1 MFVKSVKVTVAV
13 LAAGAAMTACGP
25 VKTGSAAI
33 VGHDRITVAKLD
45 SAVTEWGKEL
55 PKYPQAQQIVQQ
67 SQSQDQGGQQ
77 VPFDPASPQR
87 SALHQLLD
95 MRAWDEVA
103 RERGINISPGQVDS
117 FVASNGGW
125 PAVDANILAMG
136 LPTHYGE
143 DFARTVLTQ
152 RTLVQTITGGA
163 PVGQAQQQAV
173 IGQVLA
179 AYTKANDALGIT
191 VNPRYGTFDKKR
203 MTLGPVCP
211 ELSAPDA
218 GTGGTQNEVKCQ
230 D

>member
-1 MFVKSVKVTVAV
+1 MFAKSVKVTVAV
-13 LAAGAAMTACGP
+13 LAAGAAMTACGT

-55 PKYPQAQQIVQQ
+55 PKHPAAQQIVQQ

-77 VPFDPASPQR
+77 IPFDPASPQR

-103 RERGINISPGQVDS
+103 RERHIAISPGQVDA

-125 PAVDANILAMG
+125 PAVDANILAQG
-136 LPTHYGE
+136 LPTKYGE
-143 DFARTVLTQ
+143 QFARTVMTQ
-152 RTLVQTITGGA
+152 RALIQGITGGA
-163 PVGQAQQQAV
+163 QVDQSRQQQV
-173 IGQVLA
+173 IGQVFA
-179 AYTKANDALGIT
+179 AYAKANQKLGID
-191 VNPRYGTFDKKR
+191 VNPRYGTFDDRKV
-203 MTLGPVCP
+203 TLGPVCP
-211 ELSAPDA
+211 GLSSPDS
-218 GTGGTQNEVKCQ
+218 GTGGTPSEVKCQ